1 MAIQKNIKINVDT
14 GQATESVKGLG
25 KEIDNTTEKTEEAKG
40 SLGGITG
47 TLDKVTGG
55 AISAFKSM
63 GAGLKNLALGFR
75 SVGFAIAA
83 SGIGLLV
90 LVIASLTA
98 AFKGSE
104 EGQNRFAKLMGVI
117 GAITG
122 NVIDLLADFGDF
134 IIDLFSG
141 DGAAM
146 RSLKSFGESIFNVIG
161 LPIKNAI
168 DSVKALGKAFGAL
181 FSGDI
186 EGAFEALKNGVSDIK
201 GNFDEAKTS
210 IEGATDALKGFVAQN
225 VEEGKAAAKV
235 ADQRAKADII
245 ERNLIVE
252 KAKAEREIAD
262 LRLKAKDLNNV
273 SAKEREAALLKVLDI
288 QDDLITK
295 ETEVLELRRDAQVAE
310 NTFARS
316 NKENL
321 TAEQE
326 AIAAVIAAETRRTDQ
341 KRQIQRELTAAENE
355 QRSARESAAKE
366 QQAIN
371 AEAQKSEE
379 ERLKSISDFKQDL
392 VNKELDLDAKTEEQK
407 LELERSRAELKL
419 ENLIGTEEEKREALI
434 ALDILFDQKE
444 TELAAQREEDRL
456 IKLEQDKKKEQDII
470 NQANDKKLKAE
481 EAVSK
486 AEEAI
491 RQSGFNNARNAFG
504 LFSQLAGE
512 SKELQA
518 ASLIASN
525 ALGIAQNIVSTQSSN
540 AVIVAEGAALAI
552 PSGGASVAAA
562 AKLVLANNISS
573 GISIASSLAATAK
586 GLSALGGGSAGGG
599 GRQSG
604 GRGAA
609 PAAPSFNLVEGTQE
623 NQIAN
628 SLNNREPVQ
637 SFVVA
642 TAVTSSQEL
651 NRNAESNGSL

>member
-1 MAIQKNIKINVDT
+1 MAIEKNIRITADT
-14 GQATESVKGLG
+14 SQATESVKGLG
-25 KEIDNTTEKTEEAKG
+25 KEIDKTTEKTEEAKG
-40 SLGGITG
+40 SMGGITG

-55 AISAFKSM
+55 AVSAFKSM
-63 GAGLKNLALGFR
+63 GAGLKGLALGFR

-104 EGQNRFAKLMGVI
+104 EGQNKFAKLMSVI

-122 NVIDLLADFGDF
+122 NVIDVLADFGDF

-186 EGAFEALKNGVSDIK
+186 AGAFESLKNGVSDIK
-201 GNFDEAKTS
+201 GNFDEAKAS
-210 IEGATDALKGFVAQN
+210 IVGATDALKGFVDQN
-225 VEEGKAAAKV
+225 IEEGKAAAKV
-235 ADQRAKADII
+235 ADQRAKADLI

-295 ETEVLELRRDAQVAE
+295 ETEVLELRRDAQIAE

-326 AIAAVIAAETRRTDQ
+326 AIASVIAAETRRTDQ

-371 AEAQKSEE
+371 AEAQKLEE
-379 ERLKSISDFKQDL
+379 DRLKSISDFKKDL

-407 LELERSRAELKL
+407 LELDRSRAELKL
-419 ENLIGTEEEKREALI
+419 ETLKGTEEEKREALI
-434 ALDILFDQKE
+434 ALNALFDQKE
-444 TELAAQREEDRL
+444 DELSAQREEERL
-456 IKLEQDKKKEQDII
+456 LRLEDDKRKEQEILDKANDRKIKNEKIVAQGEEDIR
-470 NQANDKKLKAE
+470 QANL
-481 EAVSK
+481 
-486 AEEAI
+486 
-491 RQSGFNNARNAFG
+491 NNAKGIVNLFG
-504 LFSQLAGE
+504 QLAGE
-512 SKELQA
+512 NKKLQA
-518 ASLIASN
+518 GALIAAN
-525 ALGIAQNIVSTQSSN
+525 AAGIAQNIIDTN
-540 AVIVAEGAALAI
+540 AANARLTLEAGIAAPALI
-552 PSGGASVAAA
+552 T
-562 AKLVLANNISS
+562 ANFTRM
-573 GISIASSLAATAK
+573 GIGIASSVAATAK
-586 GLSALGGGSAGGG
+586 GLSALGGGSAGSSGD
-599 GRQSG
+599 G
-604 GRGAA
+604 GRGASST
-609 PAAPSFNLVEGTQE
+609 PSFNLVEGTRE

-628 SLNNREPVQ
+628 SLNDREPIQ
-637 SFVVA
+637 SFVVS